1 MATGHPGCHVVPRI
15 SATRSEGSGDTVPVN
30 RAGSG
35 VGVGDGVCRGDQDG
49 MTGGTPSLGDASGI
63 PPPPDLSAAAVP
75 HAGSKAISA
84 SAQVAMTA

>member
-1 MATGHPGCHVVPRI
+1 
-15 SATRSEGSGDTVPVN
+15 
-30 RAGSG
+30 
-35 VGVGDGVCRGDQDG
+35 
-49 MTGGTPSLGDASGI
+49 MTGGTPSLEDASGI